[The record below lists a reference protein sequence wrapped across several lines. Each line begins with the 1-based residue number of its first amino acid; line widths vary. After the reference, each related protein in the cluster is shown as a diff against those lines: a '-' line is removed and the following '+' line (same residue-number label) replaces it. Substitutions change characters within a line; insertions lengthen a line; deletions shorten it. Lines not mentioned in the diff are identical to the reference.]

1 MEMRYTPNNTDYRHQ
16 TTEQLKKSFLI
27 DHLFVGNKIEMV
39 YTDVDRAIVGT
50 AVPITSPLK
59 LESSSKEMAAD
70 YFTQRR
76 EIGVINIGGSG
87 KISVDGKEYLVDYKD
102 ALYIGRGKKEI
113 IFSSINSDLP
123 AKFYFVSYTAHA
135 EFKTELAK
143 FNDAEPAKLGNVKTA
158 NKRTI
163 YKYIHPNGIKSS
175 QLVMG
180 LTELDEGS
188 VWNTM
193 PVHTHQRR
201 TEVYMYFNIEEDS
214 VVVHLMGEPGET
226 RHIMLRN
233 QNIVLSP
240 SWSIHSGV
248 ATKNY
253 SFIWAMGGENQDFDD
268 MDSVSMN
275 SLK

>member
-1 MEMRYTPNNTDYRHQ
+1 MEMRYTPNNIDYRHQ

-27 DHLFVGNKIEMV
+27 DHLFVDNKIEMI
-39 YTDVDRAIVGT
+39 YTDIDRAIVGT
-50 AVPITSPLK
+50 ALPVTEPLK
-59 LESSSKEMAAD
+59 LESSPKEMSSD
-70 YFTQRR
+70 YFTQKR

-87 KISVDGKEYLVDYKD
+87 KINVDGKEYLVEYKD
-102 ALYIGRGKKEI
+102 AIYIGRGKKEI
-113 IFSSINSDLP
+113 IFSSSNTELP
-123 AKFYFVSYTAHA
+123 AKFYFVSYPAHA

-143 FNDAEPAKLGNVKTA
+143 FNVTESAKLGSVKTA

-180 LTELDEGS
+180 LTELEEGS

-214 VVVHLMGEPGET
+214 VVVHLMGEPDET
-226 RHIMLRN
+226 RHLILRN

-248 ATKNY
+248 GTSKY